1 VGVFVRALTL
11 PRWFLLPAVAALS
24 FVAVYAVN
32 QSPFDLVLM
41 TGFGVVGWLMRRTGF
56 PLAPVILGL
65 VLGPLM
71 EKSLRRAMA
80 LSGGHWGVLFDS
92 PIAVTLWVLAVA
104 SLVVPPLLAR
114 RTRLRVAGAEAAG
127 ETD

>member
-1 VGVFVRALTL
+1 MVGYL
-11 PRWFLLPAVAALS
+11 
-24 FVAVYAVN
+24 
-32 QSPFDLVLM
+32 
-41 TGFGVVGWLMRRTGF
+41 RRKTGF

-80 LSGGHWGVLFDS
+80 LSGGDWGVLFSS
-92 PIAVTLWVLAVA
+92 PIAITLWVAAVA
-104 SLVVPPLLAR
+104 SMVVPPLLAR
-114 RTRLRVAGAEAAG
+114 RTRLLATAARA

>member
-1 VGVFVRALTL
+1 
-11 PRWFLLPAVAALS
+11 
-24 FVAVYAVN
+24 
-32 QSPFDLVLM
+32 M
-41 TGFGVVGWLMRRTGF
+41 TAFGVVGWVMRRTGF

-80 LSGGHWGVLFDS
+80 LSAGDWRVLVDS
-92 PIAVTLWVLAVA
+92 PIAIVLWALAVA

-114 RTRLRVAGAEAAG
+114 RTRLPVTEAAAAG